1 MKPNTN
7 SLVLWSN
14 SRIQLIVTGLTE
26 RSKNKKTG
34 GMIQTYIIRTD
45 MSPLDAMR
53 QDKDKAI
60 CGNCPLRGST
70 KKRTKRK
77 GRTCYVNVGQA
88 SQALYKA
95 VKNFGGSITKAKG
108 KPGRLGS
115 YGDPSFVPVP
125 VWKRILN
132 LLSGHTGYTH
142 QWARPTTQAY
152 SAFLMASVESVDAK
166 KQANSRGWR
175 TFRVM
180 RQNES
185 LQPDEDPLPRIRGG
199 WQAHHMRKLP
209 ALQWQRHQSQ
219 KRGHLRPQR
228 EQSKPEVTH
237 QPQRKHIM
245 KTYSPMTYRTIAN
258 SFELWGEYV
267 DPDGLDS
274 KEQFESMTIDDKIEI
289 IEGCFGPED

>member
-14 SRIQLIVTGLTE
+14 ARIQLIVTGLTE

-34 GMIQTYIIRTD
+34 GMIQTYIIRKD

-60 CGNCPLRGST
+60 CGNCPLRGAT
-70 KKRTKRK
+70 KKQGKRK
-77 GRTCYVNVGQA
+77 NRPCYVNVGQA
-88 SQALYKA
+88 PQALYKA
-95 VKNFGGSITKAKG
+95 VKNFGGSITKAQG

-125 VWKRILN
+125 VWKRVLN

-166 KQANSRGWR
+166 KQANSRSDGAPSGSCAR
-175 TFRVM
+175 TKPFNPM
-180 RQNES
+180 KSFAQH
-185 LQPDEDPLPRIRGG
+185 L
-199 WQAHHMRKLP
+199 
-209 ALQWQRHQSQ
+209 
-219 KRGHLRPQR
+219 KRLASAPHAKTASSAVATP
-228 EQSKPEVTH
+228 SKP
-237 QPQRKHIM
+237 
-245 KTYSPMTYRTIAN
+245 KTWPSTPTART
-258 SFELWGEYV
+258 
-267 DPDGLDS
+267 
-274 KEQFESMTIDDKIEI
+274 K
-289 IEGCFGPED
+289 

>member
-70 KKRTKRK
+70 KKQGKRK
-77 GRTCYVNVGQA
+77 DRPCYVNVGQA
-88 SQALYKA
+88 PQALYKA
-95 VKNFGGSITKAKG
+95 VKNFGGSITKAQG

-125 VWKRILN
+125 VWKRVLN

-166 KQANSRGWR
+166 KQANALGWR

-180 RQNES
+180 RQ
-185 LQPDEDPLPRIRGG
+185 DETLATR
-199 WQAHHMRKLP
+199 
-209 ALQWQRHQSQ
+209 
-219 KRGHLRPQR
+219 
-228 EQSKPEVTH
+228 
-237 QPQRKHIM
+237 
-245 KTYSPMTYRTIAN
+245 
-258 SFELWGEYV
+258 
-267 DPDGLDS
+267 
-274 KEQFESMTIDDKIEI
+274 
-289 IEGCFGPED
+289 

>member
-34 GMIQTYIIRTD
+34 GMIQTYILHKEL
-45 MSPLDAMR
+45 SPLDAMR

-60 CGNCPLRGST
+60 CGNCPLRGAT

-77 GRTCYVNVGQA
+77 GRSCYVNVGQA

-95 VKNFGGSITKAKG
+95 VKNFGGSITKAQG

-125 VWKRILN
+125 VWKRVLN

-166 KQANSRGWR
+166 KQANALGWR
-175 TFRVM
+175 TFRIM
-180 RQNES
+180 RQDQWAKET
-185 LQPDEDPLPRIRGG
+185 LQPDEILCPASEEAGKRTTCENCQLCSGNAIKAKNVAIY
-199 WQAHHMRKLP
+199 AH
-209 ALQWQRHQSQ
+209 S
-219 KRGHLRPQR
+219 
-228 EQSKPEVTH
+228 
-237 QPQRKHIM
+237 
-245 KTYSPMTYRTIAN
+245 AN
-258 SFELWGEYV
+258 KVNL
-267 DPDGLDS
+267 
-274 KEQFESMTIDDKIEI
+274 K
-289 IEGCFGPED
+289 